1 MVNNIREIFRQAQT
15 AHDAANWSFLVQ
27 CLQQLILLEN
37 NPEIFTS
44 EHLLELALAVLEMG
58 DFQQRWDVAKVLSH
72 LGTIAINPLIDILE
86 DEDAEDE
93 LHWFAARI
101 LGEMQHPDAIMPL
114 VELLTSKE
122 NEDIKTIAANALGQI
137 GTAAIPVMSEL
148 IKQEDT
154 RLLAVRSLA
163 YIRHTETIL
172 PLLSIVQDSQAT
184 IRAVALEALSS
195 FHDERVPP
203 VLLNA
208 LDDLSPTIRRTAIQ
222 GLSFRPDLC
231 TELDLVAK
239 LQPKLYD
246 FNIEVCCAAATAL
259 ARMGGDD
266 AAQHLFTVLISPH
279 TPITLQLE
287 IIRALVW
294 LESSTGLELLQ
305 QALYNLASK
314 TLWQE
319 IVTVLGRVQ
328 KPELTTSATTILM
341 EMLKLS
347 HPGIKINSIR
357 SAIALSLGQLGSPQ
371 SRNILTVLSGDSD
384 EFVRLHAIA
393 ALQKLAPS
401 LGHISI

>member
-1 MVNNIREIFRQAQT
+1 MNNIREIFRQAQT